1 MFLALVNL
9 GEPAIILESDTNR
22 TKTVAPPDQKDSVKG
37 NTNGSDI
44 YIVYANKK
52 AYP

>member
-1 MFLALVNL
+1 MILALVNL
-9 GEPAIILESDTNR
+9 GEPEPVHESDPNR
-22 TKTVAPPDQKDSVKG
+22 TKIVDPATGFDSVKG